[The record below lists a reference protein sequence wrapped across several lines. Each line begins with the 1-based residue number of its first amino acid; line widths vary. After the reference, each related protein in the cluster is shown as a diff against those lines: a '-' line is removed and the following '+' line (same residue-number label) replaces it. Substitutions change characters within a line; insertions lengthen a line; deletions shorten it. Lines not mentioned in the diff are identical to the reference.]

1 MSIKDYII
9 SKIIRLKIVK
19 DLHEKSKILD
29 LIEKDSRNLLPTTI
43 ELVFANPDS
52 LTKNRIII

>member
-29 LIEKDSRNLLPTTI
+29 LIEKI
-43 ELVFANPDS
+43 QE
-52 LTKNRIII
+52 IYYQQQ

>member
-9 SKIIRLKIVK
+9 SKIIRLRIVK
-19 DLHEKSKILD
+19 DLCEKSKILD